1 MDLTEIANFR
11 ISNQQVGGT
20 KFKTAK
26 EIAAWMGAMQ
36 AQDYA
41 MAKWA
46 IGVRLPG
53 STGRLIETAID
64 SGEVL
69 RTHLLRPTW
78 HFVSAENIHWM
89 LALTAQKIKAA
100 MNSRQKQL
108 GLTGAILTK
117 SNAIM
122 EKALKGGK
130 HLTRE
135 QLLAELK
142 QAKIAVDENRASH
155 LLARGELD
163 GILCSGATQNGKQT
177 YALLEERVLPQTKKL
192 TREESLA
199 KLAHCYFSSRGPA
212 TIQDF
217 AWWSGLSL
225 TEARQGL
232 EMTKADFISET
243 INSQSYWFPNSLGM
257 PKVDHER
264 VFMLPAYDE
273 FIICYADRRAV
284 VPYEEH
290 TRLISDNGI
299 FRPIIVVDG
308 QVIGIWKRTIKK
320 DQVLV
325 EINLFKAPDKTS
337 RNLIEAAALDYGRF
351 LEKKIDLNLQ

>member
-1 MDLTEIANFR
+1 MDLTEFGNYRLI
-11 ISNQQVGGT
+11 NQQVGGA

-26 EIAAWMGAMQ
+26 EIVAWMGAMQ

-53 STGRLIETAID
+53 STDSLIETAID
-64 SGEVL
+64 NGEVL

-78 HFVSAENIHWM
+78 HFVSADAIHWM
-89 LALTAQKIKAA
+89 LALTAAKIKAA
-100 MNSRQKQL
+100 MNSREKQL
-108 GLTGAILTK
+108 GLTEDIFTK
-117 SNAIM
+117 SNTIM
-122 EKALKGGK
+122 GNALSGGK

-135 QLLAELK
+135 LLLAELK
-142 QAKIAVDENRASH
+142 KAKIAVDENRASH

-177 YALLEERVLPQTKKL
+177 YALLEERAPQTRIL

-225 TEARQGL
+225 TEARRGL
-232 EMTKADFISET
+232 ETTKADFISET
-243 INSQSYWFPNSLGM
+243 IDSQKYWFPNSSGT
-257 PKVDHER
+257 PKVVQER
-264 VFMLPAYDE
+264 VYMLPAYDE

-284 VPYEEH
+284 VPYEEQS
-290 TRLISDNGI
+290 RLISDNGI
-299 FRPIIVVDG
+299 FRPIIVIDG
-308 QVIGIWKRTIKK
+308 QVMGIWKRTIKK

-325 EINLFKAPDKTS
+325 EINLFKAPDKTG
-337 RNLIEAAALDYGRF
+337 RNLIVAAARDYGCF
-351 LEKKIDLNLQ
+351 LDKKFDINTQ

>member
-1 MDLTEIANFR
+1 MDLTEFGNYRLI
-11 ISNQQVGGT
+11 NQQVEGA

-26 EIAAWMGAMQ
+26 EIVAWMGAMQ

-53 STGRLIETAID
+53 STDSLIETAID
-64 SGEVL
+64 NGEVL
-69 RTHLLRPTW
+69 RPHLLRPTW
-78 HFVSAENIHWM
+78 HFVSAEAIHWM
-89 LALTAQKIKAA
+89 LALTAPKIKAA
-100 MNSRQKQL
+100 MNSRHKQL
-108 GLTGAILTK
+108 GLTEGILTK
-117 SNAIM
+117 SNTIM
-122 EKALKGGK
+122 GNALSGGK

-135 QLLAELK
+135 LLLAELK
-142 QAKIAVDENRASH
+142 KAKIAVDENRASH

-177 YALLEERVLPQTKKL
+177 YALLEERAPQTRIL

-199 KLAHCYFSSRGPA
+199 KLAHYYFSSRGPA

-243 INSQSYWFPNSLGM
+243 INSQSYWFPNSLGT

-264 VFMLPAYDE
+264 VYMLPAYDE

-308 QVIGIWKRTIKK
+308 QVMGIWKRTIKK

-325 EINLFKAPDKTS
+325 EINLFKAPDKTG
-337 RNLIEAAALDYGRF
+337 RNLIVAAARDYGRF
-351 LEKKIDLNLQ
+351 LDKKIDINIL

>member
-1 MDLTEIANFR
+1 MNLTEIANFR
-11 ISNQQVGGT
+11 LSNQQVGGE
-20 KFKTAK
+20 KFKTSK
-26 EIAAWMGAMQ
+26 EIVAWMGAMQ

-53 STGRLIETAID
+53 STERLIETAID
-64 SGEVL
+64 NGEVL

-78 HFVSAENIHWM
+78 HFVSAEAIHWM
-89 LALTAQKIKAA
+89 LALSATKIKAA
-100 MNSRQKQL
+100 MNSRNKQL
-108 GLTGAILTK
+108 GLTEVIFTK
-117 SNAIM
+117 SNTIM
-122 EKALKGGK
+122 EKALMGGK

-135 QLLAELK
+135 QLLVELK
-142 QAKIAVDENRASH
+142 QAKIALDENRASH

-177 YALLEERVLPQTKKL
+177 YALLEERVPKTRVL

-199 KLAHCYFSSRGPA
+199 RLAHCYFSSRGPA

-225 TEARQGL
+225 TESRRGL
-232 EMTKADFISET
+232 EMIKADFISET
-243 INSQSYWFPNSLGM
+243 IDSQSYWFRNSSGTT
-257 PKVDHER
+257 KVVQER
-264 VFMLPAYDE
+264 VYMLPAYDE
-273 FIICYADRRAV
+273 FTICYADRRAV

-299 FRPIIVVDG
+299 FRPILVVDG

-351 LEKKIDLNLQ
+351 LDKKIDLYIQ